1 LSYLVSI
8 SFDIKNATSKNYDEL
23 YSKLDAIGL
32 SKHLIADDGSKIK
45 IPTTTT
51 LAGIFE
57 GNSIEEIRT
66 YVTDEIKKVYH
77 QLNLKGEIFVF
88 VGSNWGWQK
97 TVV

>member
-1 LSYLVSI
+1 MSYLVSI
-8 SFDIKNATSKNYDEL
+8 SFDIKNATSKNYDDF
-23 YSKLDAIGL
+23 YSKLDQIGL
-32 SKHLIADDGSKIK
+32 SKHLVADNGSKIQ

-57 GNSIEEIRT
+57 GNSIEEIRD
-66 YVTDEIKKVYH
+66 YIADEIKKVYH
-77 QLNLKGEIFVF
+77 QLNLNGEIFVF